1 MRKDDAPKPLVFATR
16 PIAEQALVE
25 LAGFARVDLW
35 DDEMPPP
42 RAIIFDRIA
51 HADAILSLL
60 TDRIDAQVIAAA
72 PRLRVISNL
81 AVGVDNID
89 LDAATAAG
97 VAVAHTPGVL
107 TETTADLAFALL
119 MAAAR
124 RIVEADAYT
133 RQGRWRAWGPRV
145 MLGRDVFGATLGIIG
160 WGAIG
165 RAMARR
171 AAGFAMRV
179 LYMVRAE
186 RSGHKWRESAA
197 EEIAGAQPATLEE
210 LLHQSDFVSLHVP
223 LTAETR
229 GMLGAREF
237 RAMKPGAVLIN
248 TARGEVIDQ
257 RALYEAL
264 AAGHLGG
271 AALDVTSPEPIAPD
285 DPLLTLTNVLV
296 TPHMGSA
303 SHATRLRMA
312 QIAVANIRDAL
323 AGRLPAYCANPVVR
337 MRGAAN

>member
-1 MRKDDAPKPLVFATR
+1 MRSTEASRPFVFVTR
-16 PIAEQALVE
+16 PIAEQALTE

-42 RAIIFDRIA
+42 RAVLLERVA
-51 HADAILSLL
+51 RADAILTLL
-60 TDRIDAQVIAAA
+60 TDRIDAAAIAAA

-89 LDAATAAG
+89 LDAATRAG
-97 VAVAHTPGVL
+97 VAVGHTPGVL

-124 RIVEADAYT
+124 RIVEADSYT
-133 RQGRWRAWGPRV
+133 RQGRWRTWGPHL
-145 MLGRDVFGATLGIIG
+145 MLGRDVFGATLGIVG

-171 AAGFAMRV
+171 AAGFRMRV
-179 LYMVRAE
+179 LYAA
-186 RSGHKWRESAA
+186 REGK
-197 EEIAGAQPATLEE
+197 AGAKPGPHAAGKLAGARRVSLDE
-210 LLHQSDFVSLHVP
+210 LLRESDFVSLHVP
-223 LTAETR
+223 LTPETR
-229 GMLGAREF
+229 AMLSGREF
-237 RAMKPGAVLIN
+237 RAMKSGAILIN

-264 AAGHLGG
+264 ASGHLAA

-285 DPLLTLTNVLV
+285 DPLLSLPNVIL
-296 TPHMGSA
+296 TPHIGSA

-312 QIAVANIRDAL
+312 QIAVANIRDVL
-323 AGRLPAYCANPVVR
+323 AGRLPRYCANPAVR
-337 MRGAAN
+337 LRKPH

>member
-1 MRKDDAPKPLVFATR
+1 MPANEASKPLVFVTR
-16 PIAEQALVE
+16 PIAEQALTE

-42 RAIIFDRIA
+42 RAVLLERIA
-51 HADAILSLL
+51 HADAILTLL
-60 TDRIDAQVIAAA
+60 TDRIDAPVIAAA

-89 LDAATAAG
+89 LDAATRAG
-97 VAVAHTPGVL
+97 VAVGHTPGVL

-124 RIVEADAYT
+124 RIVEADSYT
-133 RQGRWRAWGPRV
+133 RQGRWRTWGPRL
-145 MLGRDVFGATLGIIG
+145 MLGRDVFGATLGIVG

-171 AAGFAMRV
+171 AAGFSMRV
-179 LYMVRAE
+179 LYTTRERKPAGKPHRHNKAE
-186 RSGHKWRESAA
+186 VP
-197 EEIAGAQPATLEE
+197 GARRVALDE
-210 LLHQSDFVSLHVP
+210 LLRESDFVSLHVP
-223 LTAETR
+223 LTPETR
-229 GMLGAREF
+229 AMLSAREF
-237 RAMKPGAVLIN
+237 RAMKRGAILIN

-264 AAGHLGG
+264 ASGHLGG

-285 DPLLTLTNVLV
+285 DPLLTLPNAIV
-296 TPHMGSA
+296 TPHIGSA

-323 AGRLPAYCANPVVR
+323 AGRLPAYCANPAVR
-337 MRGAAN
+337 LREPT

>member
-1 MRKDDAPKPLVFATR
+1 MSEEASRPLVFVTR
-16 PIAEQALVE
+16 PIAEQALAE

-35 DDEMPPP
+35 EDEMPPP
-42 RAIIFDRIA
+42 RDVILGRIA
-51 HADAILSLL
+51 GADAILSLL
-60 TDRIDAQVIAAA
+60 TDGIDAAVIAAA

-89 LDAATAAG
+89 LGAATASG
-97 VAVAHTPGVL
+97 VAVGHTPGVL

-124 RIVEADAYT
+124 RIVEADSYT
-133 RQGRWRAWGPRV
+133 RQGRWRTWGPRV
-145 MLGRDVFGATLGIIG
+145 MLGRDVFGAALGIIG

-179 LYMVRAE
+179 LYAARADKPHQA
-186 RSGHKWRESAA
+186 RIGATGQ
-197 EEIAGAQPATLEE
+197 EIAGASAVALSE
-210 LLHQSDFVSLHVP
+210 LLGESDFVSLHVP
-223 LTAETR
+223 LTPETR
-229 GMLGAREF
+229 GMFGAREF
-237 RAMKPGAVLIN
+237 RAMKPGAILIN

-285 DPLLTLTNVLV
+285 DPLLKLPNVIV
-296 TPHMGSA
+296 TPHIGSA
-303 SHATRLRMA
+303 SQATRLRMA
-312 QIAVANIRDAL
+312 QIAVGNIRDAL
-323 AGRLPAYCANPVVR
+323 AGRLPAYCANPAVR
-337 MRGAAN
+337 LKTKIA

>member
-1 MRKDDAPKPLVFATR
+1 MKRDAEKLVFVTR
-16 PIAEQALVE
+16 PIAEQALAE

-42 RAIIFDRIA
+42 REVILKRVAG
-51 HADAILSLL
+51 ADAILSLL
-60 TDRIDAQVIAAA
+60 TDRIDAPVIAAA
-72 PRLRVISNL
+72 PHLRVISNL

-97 VAVAHTPGVL
+97 VAVGHTPGVL

-133 RQGRWRAWGPRV
+133 RQGRWRTWGPRV
-145 MLGRDVFGATLGIIG
+145 MLGRDVFDATLGIIG

-171 AAGFAMRV
+171 AAGFRMNV
-179 LYMVRAE
+179 LYATR
-186 RSGHKWRESAA
+186 REKPRGKRRGGAPE
-197 EEIAGAQPATLEE
+197 EEIAGAKRVTLEE
-210 LLHQSDFVSLHVP
+210 LLRESDFVSLHVP

-229 GMLGAREF
+229 AMLGASEF
-237 RAMKPGAVLIN
+237 RVMKPGAILIN

-285 DPLLTLTNVLV
+285 DPLLTLPNVIV
-296 TPHMGSA
+296 TPHIGSA

-312 QIAVANIRDAL
+312 QIAVRNIRDAL
-323 AGRLPAYCANPVVR
+323 GGRLPAYCANPAVR
-337 MRGAAN
+337 LRAPSS